1 MSKAGYD
8 YFKGFCDNSECAGK
22 AAKMLAAFLKNYD
35 YGKAPEQ
42 MNEIHKIEHESD
54 EVKHTM
60 MEHLAKEFLPP
71 IERGDI
77 STLANELDNV
87 VDGIDEV
94 MRLLCMFRIKELRP
108 DVQKFTELLVTCCDA
123 LGDVVQEFVN
133 FKKSKTIK
141 EKIIKVNTLESEG
154 DTIHFAAMDTL
165 FSLST
170 DAIGVMAWKD
180 IYDCFENC
188 FDATE
193 HAADVIQEIILAN
206 T

>member
-1 MSKAGYD
+1 
-8 YFKGFCDNSECAGK
+8 
-22 AAKMLAAFLKNYD
+22 
-35 YGKAPEQ
+35 
-42 MNEIHKIEHESD
+42 
-54 EVKHTM
+54 
-60 MEHLAKEFLPP
+60 
-71 IERGDI
+71 
-77 STLANELDNV
+77 
-87 VDGIDEV
+87 
-94 MRLLCMFRIKELRP
+94 MFRIKELRP

-188 FDATE
+188 FDATDR
-193 HAADVIQEIILAN
+193 ACCRCNSGDNSCQYVIDGLMYLVLIN
-206 T
+206 